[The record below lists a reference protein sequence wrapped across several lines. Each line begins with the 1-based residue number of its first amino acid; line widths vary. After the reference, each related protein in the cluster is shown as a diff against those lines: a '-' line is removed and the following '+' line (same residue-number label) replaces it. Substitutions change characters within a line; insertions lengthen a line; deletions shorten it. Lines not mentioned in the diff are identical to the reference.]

1 MIMSLNIVKRGD
13 VWNRRDVGDD
23 VGGWVGGVGGGEMS
37 LANEGKVD
45 DMSG

>member
-1 MIMSLNIVKRGD
+1 MGNH
-13 VWNRRDVGDD
+13 

-45 DMSG
+45 DVSG